1 MPIDYIFWHKKDQK
15 CKKKL
20 FKKLGRYILLHW
32 QLTFLFLG
40 IAKLKTGLSFWCYGL
55 MSSKLNYYDYCWT
68 FVDTSNILFVPQLLG
83 NVLVDMDN
91 MVLNLL
97 VKTNL
102 SQIHDRVGKGLKNI
116 YIAILINIIN
126 ILEQ

>member
-1 MPIDYIFWHKKDQK
+1 M
-15 CKKKL
+15 
-20 FKKLGRYILLHW
+20 G
-32 QLTFLFLG
+32 
-40 IAKLKTGLSFWCYGL
+40 
-55 MSSKLNYYDYCWT
+55 SKLNYYDYCWT

-91 MVLNLL
+91 MVPNLL

-102 SQIHDRVGKGLKNI
+102 SQIRDRVGKGLKNI
-116 YIAILINIIN
+116 YIGILINIIN

>member
-1 MPIDYIFWHKKDQK
+1 MSYLLTLWHKKDQK
-15 CKKKL
+15 SKKKI
-20 FKKLGRYILLHW
+20 FFKLGRYILHHW